1 MRRKL
6 PLLLLPGLFVALVH
20 GCGTSGGSGSTV
32 GTGGSG
38 ASDASTNIKDSDGDT
53 ISDEDEGAATGV
65 DTDGDGIPDYLD
77 TDSDGDGI
85 PDSVEA
91 GDSDPGTPP
100 KDSDGDGIPDFR
112 DLDSDGNGIPDA
124 QEGAVDTDGDGIPDF
139 ADLDN
144 DNDGMSDAQE
154 IIGAGADCNGDLT
167 PDPTGTPEAP
177 ADCDGDGIPNY
188 MDLDSDNDTISDL
201 HEGSVDTDGDG
212 FLDRYDLD
220 SDNDTLPDATE
231 AGDADLKTPPVDS
244 DGDKIPDF
252 RDPDSDND
260 GLSDFDEVTAGT
272 DPTKED
278 TDGDGVSDL
287 IESAAGTNPLDP
299 NDNPKAHGDFVFVVP
314 YQEAT
319 TPPEDTLEFRTSI
332 QYADIYFL
340 FDETGSMSQEF
351 AAMKNPTTGVPAI
364 IDALKCKSTGGACS
378 ADKECGAGSICFSGN
393 CVEDPLVAN
402 GGTGCVPDM
411 WTGVGHFNNCNT
423 YRNTLHLQPNPLA
436 TANAVG
442 NIGPGSAEAVV
453 QAPACVANPAFC
465 SNNPGCSS
473 YAGVTN
479 PVACPGYRSDAVRI
493 LISITDADNQGGVCG
508 GLVPSIQ
515 TTGDALKAA
524 GIKFVSLWGTGD
536 DGAGTLCD
544 TPKQCAEQIGIASGT
559 VNSSNQP
566 FAYPAL
572 DAAVVQVTK
581 QAVLEIAR
589 GVPLNVTIQATDEPG
604 DAGDALQFLDY
615 LEVNISGV
623 GNCTTV
629 SPVADTDGD
638 GRNDAFPALLGGT
651 PVCWNVHPV
660 ASQSTTPPT
669 DKPQLFR
676 AKLTVFGDGSP
687 LDSRDVYFL
696 VPPKP
701 AEIPTQPPA

>member
-1 MRRKL
+1 MRVKL
-6 PLLLLPGLFVALVH
+6 GLLLVTPLIVALAD
-20 GCGTSGGSGSTV
+20 GCGTGGGGGSSGF
-32 GTGGSG
+32 GGGSSG
-38 ASDASTNIKDSDGDT
+38 DASANIPDADGDG
-53 ISDEDEGAATGV
+53 ISDDDEGRATGV

-77 TDSDGDGI
+77 LDSDGDGI

-91 GDSDPGTPP
+91 GDSDLATPP
-100 KDSDGDGIPDFR
+100 RDSDGDGIPDFR
-112 DLDSDGNGIPDA
+112 DLDSDNNGIDDA
-124 QEGAVDTDGDGIPDF
+124 TEGAQDTDGDGVGDY

-144 DNDGMSDAQE
+144 DNDGVSDVLE
-154 IIGAGADCNGDLT
+154 IEGAGADCNGDGL
-167 PDPTGTPEAP
+167 PDPTGTPSKP

-188 MDLDSDNDTISDL
+188 MDLDSDGDTISDL
-201 HEGSVDTDGDG
+201 HEGNVDTDKDG

-220 SDNDTLPDATE
+220 SDNDGLPDSVE

-260 GLSDFDEVTAGT
+260 GLSDADELAAGT

-287 IESAAGTNPLDP
+287 IEWAAGTNPLDP
-299 NDNPKAHGDFVFVVP
+299 NDNPQAHGNFVFVVP
-314 YQEAT
+314 FQEPT
-319 TPPEDTLEFRTSI
+319 TPPKDTLEFRTSV

-351 AAMKNPTTGVPAI
+351 AAMNNVTTGVPAI
-364 IDALKCKSTGGACS
+364 ISSLKCQVTGGACS
-378 ADKECGAGSICFSGN
+378 IDSDCGTGSICFNGG

-402 GGTGCVPDM
+402 GGAGCVPDM
-411 WTGVGHFNNCNT
+411 WTGVGRFNNCNT
-423 YRNTLHLQPNPLA
+423 YKNTLHLQPDPVA
-436 TANAVG
+436 TASAVG

-453 QAPACVANPAFC
+453 QAPACVANPNIC

-473 YAGVTN
+473 YPGVQN
-479 PVACPGYRSDAVRI
+479 PVGCPGYRSDAVRI
-493 LISITDADNQGGVCG
+493 LISITDADNQGGTCG
-508 GLVPSIQ
+508 GSVPSIQ
-515 TTGDALKAA
+515 TTGDALQAA

-536 DGAGTLCD
+536 DGAGTLCT
-544 TPKQCAEQIGIASGT
+544 TPQQCAEQIGIASGT
-559 VNSSNQP
+559 VDKNNQP

-572 DAAVVQVTK
+572 DAAVVNATK
-581 QAVLEIAR
+581 QAVLEIVR
-589 GVPLNVTIQATDEPG
+589 GVPLNVTIQATDAPN

-623 GNCTTV
+623 GSCTNV

-638 GRNDAFPALLGGT
+638 GHNDAFPALLGGT

-660 ASQSTTPPT
+660 KSQSTTPPT
-669 DKPQLFR
+669 TKPQLFR
-676 AKLTVFGDGSP
+676 AVLTVYGDGSP

-701 AEIPTQPPA
+701 AEIPVQPPA